1 MRIAKNK
8 TLIARGKIKIEGN
21 AEVLGAKKN
30 EFSTEKFIP
39 IYFLDDSEVKING
52 DYFVVDGCTI
62 PESWKKLVK
71 LDWET
76 LFIYGG
82 TDRGKSTLAAY
93 LANKLDGCWIL
104 DLDVGQADVAHP
116 AAMGYGFAKNVISIS
131 EVKMQNGFFVGSISP
146 MGRESKC
153 LRGVVKL
160 WKELSKLEGRKIV
173 DTTGW
178 IKGKRAREYKLA
190 KLEIINPDI
199 VASFEGKPECL
210 SDYKLFEVESQ
221 NLIIRSREERARIR
235 AANYAKWLKGSKKI
249 SLDNF
254 ELISGKAIPKEFIQ
268 DLISA
273 EVEFVKKSDEYIAI
287 CTKKQAEIDPE
298 IIKGLKELYG
308 VEEVFIFA
316 KDELKGIIC
325 GLYKKDRY
333 LGMGMLSMLDGKYVI
348 ETQFDDFDR
357 IEVGEVRF
365 DGEKEYILRLPL

>member
-1 MRIAKNK
+1 
-8 TLIARGKIKIEGN
+8 
-21 AEVLGAKKN
+21 
-30 EFSTEKFIP
+30 
-39 IYFLDDSEVKING
+39 
-52 DYFVVDGCTI
+52 
-62 PESWKKLVK
+62 
-71 LDWET
+71 
-76 LFIYGG
+76 
-82 TDRGKSTLAAY
+82 
-93 LANKLDGCWIL
+93 
-104 DLDVGQADVAHP
+104 
-116 AAMGYGFAKNVISIS
+116 
-131 EVKMQNGFFVGSISP
+131 
-146 MGRESKC
+146 
-153 LRGVVKL
+153 
-160 WKELSKLEGRKIV
+160 
-173 DTTGW
+173 
-178 IKGKRAREYKLA
+178 
-190 KLEIINPDI
+190 
-199 VASFEGKPECL
+199 
-210 SDYKLFEVESQ
+210 
-221 NLIIRSREERARIR
+221 
-235 AANYAKWLKGSKKI
+235 
-249 SLDNF
+249 F